1 MIDRGGDLAVAAGL
15 AGFDGEC
22 RAQDRLL
29 QSGQAGEIVGEIGK
43 VLEFARQMSAD
54 AIDDGGHEGRWGG
67 GVVGAGWGR
76 GQFEASEPLVAPAE
90 AARAEDGFERDARH
104 EDLNRVRGGCRVE
117 TIPMP
122 NRFYN
127 PFDVETYG
135 GGRHTDYRNA
145 FQIDRDRIIHA
156 QAFRKLQSKTQV
168 FLSGE
173 YDFYRTRLTH
183 SIEVAQ
189 IGRSICHFLHSRG
202 APLKEDF
209 FIDSDLVEA
218 VCLAHDLGHPPF
230 GHSGERTLQEL
241 MIGWGGFEGNAQTL
255 HLLTSTMIQTE
266 TTVRGMQPTR
276 ALLDGVLK
284 YKKLFSE
291 FTEPP
296 PRHFLYDQQRE
307 ARAFVFGG
315 AAIPA
320 ELLQDEK
327 LNAFK
332 SIECQIMDW
341 ADDAAYSLNDIV
353 DGVKAGFLTR
363 ERIETWAAGEP
374 IDPPRQRLLD
384 GLFDAIRADRLES
397 VFSQKIGAFITACRL
412 RERTNFMSE
421 KTNRYRYELVVGE
434 EALAEAQFFKKMAND
449 IIFES
454 PQLQQIEHKARR
466 VLFDLWD
473 SCWRNYVERGPRT
486 IGILPSRVGKLVH
499 AEATPGGKARQICD
513 YLSGLTDGMIVRTY
527 RRLFDPEFGSI
538 RDLS

>member
-1 MIDRGGDLAVAAGL
+1 ML
-15 AGFDGEC
+15 
-22 RAQDRLL
+22 
-29 QSGQAGEIVGEIGK
+29 
-43 VLEFARQMSAD
+43 
-54 AIDDGGHEGRWGG
+54 
-67 GVVGAGWGR
+67 
-76 GQFEASEPLVAPAE
+76 
-90 AARAEDGFERDARH
+90 
-104 EDLNRVRGGCRVE
+104 
-117 TIPMP
+117 

-127 PFDVETYG
+127 AFDLETYG
-135 GGRHTDYRNA
+135 GERHLDYRSA

-156 QAFRKLQSKTQV
+156 HAFRKLQSKTQV

-183 SIEVAQ
+183 SMEVAQ
-189 IGRSICHFLHSRG
+189 IGRSICHFLQTRG
-202 APLKEDF
+202 APLKTDF

-241 MIGWGGFEGNAQTL
+241 MIEWGGFEGNAQTL
-255 HLLTSTMIQTE
+255 HLLTETMIQNE
-266 TTVRGMQPTR
+266 TSVRGMQPTR

-291 FTEPP
+291 FPKPP
-296 PRHFLYDQQRE
+296 ANHFLYDPQVA
-307 ARAFVFGG
+307 ARKFVFGG
-315 AAIPA
+315 TKIPR
-320 ELLQDEK
+320 ELLAGEK

-363 ERIETWAAGEP
+363 ERIEAWAAGELV
-374 IDPPRQRLLD
+374 DAPRQRLLD
-384 GLFDAIRADRLES
+384 GLFDAIGADRLES

-412 RERTNFMSE
+412 RERRNFMAE
-421 KTNRYRYELVVGE
+421 KTNRYRFELVVSGE
-434 EALAEAQFFKKMAND
+434 AESEAQFFKKMAND

-454 PQLQQIEHKARR
+454 PQLQQSEHKARR

-473 SCWRNYVERGPRT
+473 AAWSNYVEKGSRV
-486 IGILPSRVGKLVH
+486 INVLPTRVGKLIE
-499 AEATPGGKARQICD
+499 AEKTDAGKARQICD
-513 YLSGLTDGMIVRTY
+513 YLAGLTDGMIVRTY